1 MLRLDDKTRAIDD
14 LVACAAG
21 WVGDDEL
28 ADEPAFRAES
38 SRARDAFR
46 RQVIAASLAG
56 AIPPRLAR
64 RLAAGETG
72 AEVAALLAPLEW
84 ADETRRELVDRLG
97 ADNASGVLAAQLGV
111 RLIGSAR
118 AVRLSWGLDADAIR
132 ALQGW
137 AECAYAAGL
146 VTEAQFDAL
155 TGPDFVVA
163 EIAAERFA
171 AGGALPH

>member
-1 MLRLDDKTRAIDD
+1 MLRLDDTTRAIDG

-21 WVGDDEL
+21 WAGDDEL
-28 ADEPAFRAES
+28 ADDPAYRAEGG
-38 SRARDAFR
+38 RARDAFR
-46 RQVIAASLAG
+46 RQVAAAASAG
-56 AIPPRLAR
+56 AIPQRLAR
-64 RLAAGETG
+64 RLTAGVSG

-84 ADETRRELVDRLG
+84 ADETRRELVDKFG
-97 ADNASGVLAAQLGV
+97 PDDASTALAAQLGV
-111 RLIGSAR
+111 RLIAAAR

-146 VTEAQFDAL
+146 VSDAQFEAL

-163 EIAAERFA
+163 EITAERFTA
-171 AGGALPH
+171 GALPH